1 MEKELKK
8 LENTIALLLFLLVA
22 ASCRAAFAT
31 PQPAPEIIMFEQDGC
46 EWCAVWDEQI
56 APVLPKTPEGK
67 CASFR
72 RVDIHDK
79 NADILRR
86 LKPIIYTPTFV
97 VMENGEEVGRV
108 LGYAGE
114 DFFWFHL
121 SRELKKLKTPCKL
134 SG

>member
-1 MEKELKK
+1 MEKELKGLNRSK
-8 LENTIALLLFLLVA
+8 ALLLLFAVVA
-22 ASCRAAFAT
+22 FCRAASAS
-31 PQPAPEIIMFEQDGC
+31 PQPAAEIIMFEQQGC
-46 EWCAVWDEQI
+46 EWCTVWDEQI

-67 CASFR
+67 CARFR

-79 NADILRR
+79 RADILRQ

-97 VMENGEEVGRV
+97 VMENGKEVGRV

-121 SRELKKLKTPCKL
+121 GNELKKLKTPCKL
-134 SG
+134 PG